1 MVGRILTCPLRF
13 PPPDVTG
20 TTSSSPLTGR
30 TVTMTVFTFVV
41 MLYCLGKADRIFQVE
56 CRSLIS

>member
-1 MVGRILTCPLRF
+1 MVGRILTRPLRF

-20 TTSSSPLTGR
+20 TMSSSPLMDR

-41 MLYCLGKADRIFQVE
+41 MLYCLGKGDRIFQVE